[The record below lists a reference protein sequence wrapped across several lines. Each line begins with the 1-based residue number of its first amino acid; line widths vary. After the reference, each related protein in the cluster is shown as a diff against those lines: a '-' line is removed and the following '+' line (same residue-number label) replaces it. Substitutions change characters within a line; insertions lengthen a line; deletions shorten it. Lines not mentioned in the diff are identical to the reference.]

1 MSNGFYTDSIQP
13 APAGFECNSHEL
25 CFSWYFCKIE
35 MHPDAIAFL
44 KSIALVESSEES
56 IFQAL
61 PLPKLILLF
70 LKTQSFPKINDS
82 QLSKHT
88 Y

>member
-1 MSNGFYTDSIQP
+1 
-13 APAGFECNSHEL
+13 
-25 CFSWYFCKIE
+25 

-44 KSIALVESSEES
+44 KSIALAKSSEES

-70 LKTQSFPKINDS
+70 LKTYSF
-82 QLSKHT
+82 QQ
-88 Y
+88 